1 MGNKFDLNIIINM
14 VTVCNNNRNNRFEL
28 PLRKTP

>member
-14 VTVCNNNRNNRFEL
+14 VTVCNNRNNRFEL